1 MATYIQGVNNV
12 IPQIQPF
19 QPDLNF
25 YANAL
30 GTKQNQYDS
39 NYKALSNAYGQF
51 YYADLTRDSSIEKKD
66 HLIKDIDFNMKRIA
80 GLDLSL
86 EQNVNQASQIFKPYY
101 EDKALMKDMAYTKNY
116 SNIRGRAEGLKLS
129 EDEKMRAQ
137 YWENGVKALDYQREE
152 FKETTDEESLNF
164 GNVSYTPYVN
174 TMKEAMKLAKEAGLS
189 VETVDFSPDGKW
201 IIKQKNGEALMS
213 PLNKLFE
220 STLGNDPA
228 VQAVYKTQAYVNRK
242 DYAYANAAQ
251 FGGDKNQAELDYL
264 EKNFNMLKEMSTQ
277 RLNETRDAS
286 KVTSGRTRDVEKQIE
301 NGDALP
307 EAANYL
313 DRLKQAQQI
322 NDNLLNQAESTE
334 ETLSN
339 GSKTSQTSTGFNNPY
354 GDIKSLRYKVDSAM
368 ASLLMQKDLGE
379 AAYVFS
385 HQNMSTDIDANPYKV
400 LEIKQANTMKAIKA
414 KEEADSR
421 NIAKKHGLETGL
433 YSMEADGSIVPN
445 RDAFEGYN
453 VFTETGSGAE
463 INMFDLGERVV
474 EDSFQD
480 AARPFTENLM
490 LMLDDALNV
499 DTADYETVKGLFK
512 GTIDLS
518 SKEKYQ
524 AFKKKYKE
532 RGFDYIQELARRH
545 NDIDHD
551 VNFYDNLAKNTKS
564 WMTENSSLSAV
575 SAHSAKIDSY
585 LEVLKD
591 FGANLNSYN
600 KWKSDIKKNIIKE
613 DPELAVFFD
622 KNNNLL
628 NTETAL
634 NVFKNAS
641 TAEQKLWLQN
651 PEMEIAL
658 RPTSPAAYGYSGG
671 DGGRVALAGERIGAN
686 LQGEAHWLDGV
697 VTKDPVILKGLESMH
712 KKIVSRMSDPKYVT
726 KTPPFIQNGGT
737 ALSSL
742 RSGYNVLPQ
751 AWPSS
756 GVQHFKEFARGFN
769 GTDLD
774 GINNLITLTG
784 ASKDAFNKSVNS
796 NESDGFSQT
805 KIGKM
810 IIQDLIT
817 QMSHPKNK
825 LAPFSIEAQAI
836 AAGDANKSA
845 YVIKLSREFL
855 EKYKTGENNSFNL
868 SEDDMTSAINNIASN
883 GLTVIG
889 KHDNQIFKSSLF
901 DSFLDPIAAQVESN
915 NSYEWSDPTGTAKM
929 LVTKDN
935 YGEYNLKQIFKVWD
949 INTQKYQEKY
959 TSDIVG
965 PNHDYVGVRKR
976 LQNIAS
982 NDLIPQNK
990 AAANGR

>member
-1 MATYIQGVNNV
+1 MATYVQGVNNV

-86 EQNVNQASQIFKPYY
+86 EQNVNQASQIFKPFY
-101 EDKALMKDMAYTKNY
+101 EDKALMKDMAWTKNY
-116 SNIRGRAEGLKLS
+116 SNSRGRAEGLKLS
-129 EDEKMRAQ
+129 EDEKMRSQ

-152 FKETTDEESLNF
+152 FKETTDDESLNF

-264 EKNFNMLKEMSTQ
+264 EKNFKMLKEMSTQ

-286 KVTSGRTRDVEKQIE
+286 KSTSGKVRDVEKQIE
-301 NGDALP
+301 DGNALP
-307 EAANYL
+307 EAGNYL
-313 DRLKQAQQI
+313 DRLKQAQQV
-322 NDNLLNQAESTE
+322 NDSLLNQAEGTE

-339 GSKTSQTSTGFNNPY
+339 GSKTSQTSTGFDNPY

-400 LEIKQANTMKAIKA
+400 LEIKQANTMRAIKA
-414 KEEADSR
+414 KEDADAR
-421 NIAKKHGLETGL
+421 NIAKKHGLATGL

-445 RDAFEGYN
+445 RIAFEGYS
-453 VFTETGSGAE
+453 VFTDDASTGPE
-463 INMFDLGERVV
+463 DMFALGERVV

-480 AARPFTENLM
+480 AAKPFTENLM
-490 LMLDDALNV
+490 LLVDDAIKMENGG
-499 DTADYETVKGLFK
+499 YETVKELFK
-512 GTIDLS
+512 GTINLS

-564 WMTENSSLSAV
+564 WMTENSHLSV
-575 SAHSAKIDSY
+575 VDAHAAKIDPY
-585 LEVLKD
+585 LEDLKD

-600 KWKSDIKKNIIKE
+600 KWKSGIASNIIKD
-613 DPELAVFFD
+613 DPALKLFFD

-628 NTETAL
+628 DEETVL
-634 NVFKNAS
+634 SKMQNAS
-641 TAEQKLWLQN
+641 
-651 PEMEIAL
+651 PEMKKLFTESPSYSKSINDM
-658 RPTSPAAYGYSGG
+658 RVTSPFSAN
-671 DGGRVALAGERIGAN
+671 VAGAILDN
-686 LQGEAHWLDGV
+686 FNMYEQGKKMIKNYVTGV
-697 VTKDPVILKGLESMH
+697 HEKVIAK
-712 KKIVSRMSDPKYVT
+712 MSDPKYVT
-726 KTPPFIQNGGT
+726 SPPPFIQKGGN
-737 ALSSL
+737 ALSST
-742 RSGYNVLPQ
+742 RSGYKVLPQ
-751 AWPSS
+751 AWPSA
-756 GVQHFKEFARGFN
+756 GVQHFQEFARGFS

-774 GINNLITLTG
+774 GINNLITFNG
-784 ASKDAFNKSVNS
+784 ASKDAFNKSVASTN
-796 NESDGFSQT
+796 DDDFSQT
-805 KIGKM
+805 EMGKM

-845 YVIKLSREFL
+845 YIIKPTREFL
-855 EKYKTGENNSFNL
+855 EKYKAGKDDNINL
-868 SEDDMTSAINNIASN
+868 STEAINSIASN
-883 GLTVIG
+883 GLTIIS
-889 KHDNQIFKSSLF
+889 KHDNQIFQSSLF
-901 DSFLDPIAAQVESN
+901 NSFLDPIAAQVESN
-915 NSYEWSDPTGTAKM
+915 NKYEWSDPTGTAKM

-935 YGEYNLKQIFKVWD
+935 YGEYNLKQFFKVWD
-949 INTQKYQEKY
+949 VNTKKYEEVWS
-959 TSDIVG
+959 SDIVG
-965 PNHDYVGVRKR
+965 PNHDYVSVRKK